1 MKKVKK
7 WKMQFLLAAG
17 LALLALVCCGCT
29 GARGRMISGED
40 ETAEKMTADAPAFTG
55 EAPVQNGKTTAAR
68 KMYIHICGWVK
79 HPGLYV
85 FSGKVRA
92 GEAIEK
98 AGGFARGADEAA
110 VNLAQILE
118 DGMQLYIPSAEEQ
131 QRCSGEE
138 ISGTTPEE
146 KLVNINTAET
156 EELTSLSGI
165 GGAKALAVLSY
176 RKENGSFSSIEDIK
190 NVPGIGEGIF
200 EKIKD
205 YITV

>member
-1 MKKVKK
+1 MKKVMK
-7 WKMQFLLAAG
+7 WKRRILLAAG
-17 LALLALVCCGCT
+17 LALFAPVFCSC
-29 GARGRMISGED
+29 
-40 ETAEKMTADAPAFTG
+40 ADAEGQILSADNYASEESST
-55 EAPVQNGKTTAAR
+55 EALSVTEDASAQNRKTTAAR
-68 KMYIHICGWVK
+68 KIYIHICGCVK

-85 FSGKVRA
+85 FTGEVRG

-98 AGGFARGADEAA
+98 AGGFARGADEAE
-110 VNLAQILE
+110 VNQAQILT
-118 DGMQLYIPSAEEQ
+118 DGMQLYVPSVGEEET
-131 QRCSGEE
+131 RSGEKDPVT
-138 ISGTTPEE
+138 SKEE

-165 GGAKALAVLSY
+165 GEAKALAVLSY
-176 RKENGSFSSIEDIK
+176 RRENGSFSSIEDIK